1 MTALGWDISSKSLV
15 PIVLP
20 VLKRKIRNST
30 LIIGLFFASFRIKDL
45 RETNEGTDDKHAQ
58 KIILE
63 KTVRVKE
70 GVINFCRHYFSYS
83 RLHNILMV

>member
-1 MTALGWDISSKSLV
+1 MSLVNKSNEMTALGWDISSKSLV

-45 RETNEGTDDKHAQ
+45 QETNEGSDD
-58 KIILE
+58 
-63 KTVRVKE
+63 
-70 GVINFCRHYFSYS
+70 
-83 RLHNILMV
+83 NILRKLS